1 MGAVT
6 TAQEAQLKGA
16 SLKQRL
22 WRVARSG
29 GAIAVADQALVSGVN
44 FLTAQLLF
52 AYGSKEVGGAYAL
65 AWVLVLFARSTV
77 INLVATPYT
86 VRRGRGEARFAAYS
100 ASSFL
105 QQLTISL
112 SAAGVLFLLGG
123 FFLWRTPDAPL
134 GQSLGYTFL
143 AAAVV
148 TPLLM
153 AREYAR
159 QISFAHHAPL
169 AALTLDFVAGAAQ
182 LAFLYGLLEIAVG
195 APIAYLAS
203 GAGAL
208 LGVAAWWAFGIQKVR
223 FSRTELRGDWS
234 ENWQFGR
241 WALVSQVTGNLA
253 PLPWIV
259 YVMWGAGE
267 TGSFDGA
274 NRIVGLSNILVLG
287 YCNFLSAA
295 AATAFAREGSSALK
309 QVIFRAV
316 MIFSIG
322 LGGLCVCALIWGGD
336 LLTLVMRGKIDNV
349 GGIVAILAFA
359 TLLDGLSQVAL
370 NGLRAMNRPADAVV
384 ADLVEVAVTLVSG
397 ITLVALFSAP
407 GAAWAMVFGRL
418 AGLLLRWRAYFWRI
432 DRAPITPLASAPIAS
447 GNLQ

>member
-1 MGAVT
+1 MVAVT
-6 TAQEAQLKGA
+6 ASAPDAQVESMNFTG
-16 SLKQRL
+16 RL
-22 WRVARSG
+22 WRLTRAGS
-29 GAIAVADQALVSGVN
+29 AIAVLDQALVSGVN
-44 FLTAQLLF
+44 FLTAQMLF
-52 AYGSKEVGGAYAL
+52 AYGSKEAGGAYAL
-65 AWVLVLFARSTV
+65 AWVLVLFTRSTV

-86 VRRGRGEARFAAYS
+86 VRRGRGEGRFAAYA

-105 QQLTISL
+105 QQVTISL
-112 SAAGVLFLLGG
+112 SAAGVLLFLGG
-123 FFLWRTPDAPL
+123 FFLWRTPGAPL

-143 AAAVV
+143 AAAAV

-159 QISFAHHAPL
+159 QVSFAHHAPW

-182 LAFLYGLLEIAVG
+182 LAVLYGLLSVIVG

-203 GAGAL
+203 GVGAL
-208 LGVAAWWAFGIQKVR
+208 LGLAAWWCFGIQPVR
-223 FSRTELRGDWS
+223 FSRDELRDDWS

-259 YVMWGAGE
+259 YAMWGAGE
-267 TGSFDGA
+267 TGAFDGA
-274 NRIVGLSNILVLG
+274 NRIVGLSNILVMG

-295 AATAFAREGSSALK
+295 AATAFAREGSGALRR
-309 QVIFRAV
+309 VIWRAV
-316 MIFSIG
+316 MIFALG
-322 LGGLCVCALIWGGD
+322 LGGLCVLALVWGGD
-336 LLTLVMRGKIDNV
+336 LLTLVMRGKIDNA
-349 GGIVAILAFA
+349 GGIVAVLAFA

-397 ITLVALFSAP
+397 VTLIALFSAP
-407 GAAWAMVFGRL
+407 GAAWAMVFGRF
-418 AGLLLRWRAYFWRI
+418 AGLLLRWRAYLWRI
-432 DRAPITPLASAPIAS
+432 DRAPLTP
-447 GNLQ
+447 GNPS

>member
-1 MGAVT
+1 MVAVT
-6 TAQEAQLKGA
+6 AAQDAPLNRIN
-16 SLKQRL
+16 LKQRL
-22 WRVARSG
+22 WQLARAGS
-29 GAIAVADQALVSGVN
+29 AIAVADQALVSGVN
-44 FLTAQLLF
+44 FLTAQILF

-65 AWVLVLFARSTV
+65 AWVLVLFTRSTV

-86 VRRGRGEARFAAYS
+86 VRRGRDEARFAAYS

-105 QQLTISL
+105 QQMAISL
-112 SAAGVLFLLGG
+112 SAMVVLLLLGG
-123 FFLWRTPDAPL
+123 LFLWKAPDAPL

-159 QISFAHHAPL
+159 QISFAHQAPW
-169 AALTLDFVAGAAQ
+169 AALTLDFVAGAVQ
-182 LAFLYGLLEIAVG
+182 LTLLYGLLGIIVG

-203 GAGAL
+203 GGGAL
-208 LGVAAWWAFGIQKVR
+208 VGMAAWWAFGIQQVR
-223 FSRTELRGDWS
+223 VTRSEVRSDWS

-259 YVMWGAGE
+259 YAMWGAGE
-267 TGSFDGA
+267 TGAFDGA
-274 NRIVGLSNILVLG
+274 NRIVGLSNILVMG

-295 AATAFAREGSSALK
+295 AATAFAREGSDALRR
-309 QVIFRAV
+309 VILRAV
-316 MIFSIG
+316 TIFGLG
-322 LGGLCVCALIWGGD
+322 LGGLCVAALIWGGD
-336 LLTLVMRGKIDNV
+336 LLTLVMRGKIDNA
-349 GGIVAILAFA
+349 GGIVAVLALA

-384 ADLVEVAVTLVSG
+384 ADLVEVALTLVSG
-397 ITLVALFSAP
+397 ITLIAMFSAP
-407 GAAWAMVFGRL
+407 GAAWAMVFGRS
-418 AGLLLRWRAYFWRI
+418 AGLLLRWRAYLWRI
-432 DRAPITPLASAPIAS
+432 DRAPITPLLSAKA
-447 GNLQ
+447 Q